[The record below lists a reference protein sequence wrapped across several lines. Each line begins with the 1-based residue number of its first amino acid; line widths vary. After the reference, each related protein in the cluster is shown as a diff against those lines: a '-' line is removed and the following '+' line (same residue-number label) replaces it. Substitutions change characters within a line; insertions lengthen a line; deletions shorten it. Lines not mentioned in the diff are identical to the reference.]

1 MSMNPAKKMIISR
14 SKALIGGTT
23 ESVSVLNLN
32 TIAYIKKHTQN
43 SFIMTILFSVLF
55 MLSSCSN
62 SSRFNFESSEAALT
76 FYKDYHQDLQTK
88 KQLSSTQLLSV
99 MEDWKEVSDTV
110 YRFLQKDPAF
120 FAHAGLSLDYTTLS
134 DSIKMEF
141 MRFAYDGNYG
151 LKDLANLKYSG
162 RNVVPSQDLVST
174 FERSS
179 NFFEK
184 LGRVRLAE
192 NDGLDYGFDNYI
204 KFLERYRY
212 SKFDAS
218 SLEKFITEEDRFFQ
232 DYLNRIDENINE
244 DLTLITKRTEDI
256 CQRIFL
262 SANDGM
268 LSDTTALVYMAM
280 RTNRR
285 LVMNAVKCLE
295 LIQKNQVHSSE
306 QANVYLWMLV
316 QPFLSIDQ
324 FSATLLTNEQKQSLF
339 VLAESYDAAMQ
350 KMIGQKYLEKDVV
363 DVLPMRI
370 IKLYITTL

>member
-1 MSMNPAKKMIISR
+1 MSMNPEKKYIIS
-14 SKALIGGTT
+14 SENAPISDNS

-32 TIAYIKKHTQN
+32 TIMYFKKHTQS
-43 SFIMTILFSVLF
+43 SFILTTLLSVLL
-55 MLSSCSN
+55 MVSSCSN
-62 SSRFNFESSEAALT
+62 SSRFNFESSEAALA
-76 FYKDYHQDLQTK
+76 FYRDYHKDLQNK
-88 KQLSSTQLLSV
+88 KQLPSTQLLSV
-99 MEDWKEVSDTV
+99 MEDWKELSDTV
-110 YRFLQKDPAF
+110 YHFLQKDPAF
-120 FAHAGLSLDYTTLS
+120 FAHAGLSLDYTALS

-162 RNVVPSQDLVST
+162 KNVVPSQDLVST

-184 LGRVRLAE
+184 LGRVSLSE
-192 NDGLDYGFDNYI
+192 NGGLDYDFDNYI
-204 KFLERYRY
+204 RFLEMYRT

-218 SLEKFITEEDRFFQ
+218 LLENFITEEDRFFQ
-232 DYLNRIDENINE
+232 NYLSRIDENINE

-295 LIQKNQVHSSE
+295 LIQKNEVHSSE

-324 FSATLLTNEQKQSLF
+324 FSASLLTNEQKQSLF

-350 KMIGQKYLEKDVV
+350 KMIRQKYLEKDVV

-370 IKLYITTL
+370 IKLYVTTL